1 MDMEISKTDA
11 NTIIRLLT
19 SSARIAAR
27 DSRSPR
33 SLNTA
38 SVYMRMA
45 ARLRRK
51 AGREAHA

>member
-38 SVYMRMA
+38 SMCLRMA

-51 AGREAHA
+51 AGREVHA

>member
-27 DSRSPR
+27 
-33 SLNTA
+33 L
-38 SVYMRMA
+38 
-45 ARLRRK
+45 LRK
-51 AGREAHA
+51 AGREVPA

>member
-1 MDMEISKTDA
+1 MDMEISKTD
-11 NTIIRLLT
+11 TIIRLLT
-19 SSARIAAR
+19 SSARIDAR

-38 SVYMRMA
+38 SMCLRMA

-51 AGREAHA
+51 AGREVHA